1 MSEGPLPPLGRIDRS
16 QGPWDTRSVAELSQ
30 TSFRTTLR
38 GFDRSEVRAILDSI
52 AADYRVL
59 QLQNASLLRQ
69 LADLEG
75 VLQAYRREE
84 GTVDHAL
91 QRANDE
97 ARAILTRA
105 QAQAE
110 ETMARVSAM
119 VREAESPLAPIE
131 NGHGNIQRHAG
142 LHSRRDAGDTPHGGT
157 QSLSSSALVRSHPYP
172 SCRTAPVSTAAATTK
187 SEPAISND
195 TKRASGARL
204 SRGQFTSPRLIQPIA
219 RNATR
224 PLALSYPFRSCL
236 AGSPAGLVAAAAP
249 PSTTRDTA
257 EPIEAILKKIDKAM
271 LDIPSLTRE

>member
-16 QGPWDTRSVAELSQ
+16 QGPWDTRNVAELSQ

-38 GFDRSEVRAILDSI
+38 GFDRSEVRALLDSI

-84 GTVDHAL
+84 GTVAHTL
-91 QRANDE
+91 QKANDE

-131 NGHGNIQRHAG
+131 NGHGNIQVTLASTVAEMLAILRTAER
-142 LHSRRDAGDTPHGGT
+142 SRFEFGT
-157 QSLSSSALVRSHPYP
+157 RQEP
-172 SCRTAPVSTAAATTK
+172 SVPVMSDAPVSTAAATTE
-187 SEPAISND
+187 SEPAVSND
-195 TKRASGARL
+195 TNVHQVHAESRPVHVAEAHPTDREERNAPSGAL
-204 SRGQFTSPRLIQPIA
+204 VPISFVPRRVA
-219 RNATR
+219 G
-224 PLALSYPFRSCL
+224 RS
-236 AGSPAGLVAAAAP
+236 GSAAAP